1 MDERT
6 KTMLTAAPGPLL
18 IRMATP
24 NALAFLIQSSVSMAE
39 VWFIGRLGTVSL
51 AAIAL
56 AFPLL
61 MLIQTMAG
69 GAVGGAV
76 TSAIARA
83 IGAGDMARAE
93 KLVWHSLALALIGFL
108 FFLLMYLVFGE
119 LLLVFLGGQGAILE
133 QSQTFCLILFSG
145 GLFLWLM
152 SIVGAIFRGM
162 GDMKFPAVLM
172 IMSAFIQVP
181 LSGALVLGGLG
192 LPQLGIAGA
201 AVSAIVSSILVSILM
216 LIRLIWGSQSLK
228 LHWAAFGFSKAL
240 FQDILKVAIPASLSP
255 ILTVTTILSLTAIV
269 GRFGE
274 SALAGYGIGSRI
286 EFLMIP
292 LVFGLGAAMTSLVG
306 INVGADNIARAERI
320 GWIGSLLAAAL
331 SGSVGIFLA
340 LFPNLWIPAF
350 TTDPATFEAAKLY
363 IQIVGPCFAFQG
375 LGLSLYFASQGAGTV
390 TWPIIGTIVRVVVA
404 VVGALYLAFELE
416 LGLQGVYFA
425 AAAGMI
431 LFGCIIAIAL
441 KLGMWRR

>member
-6 KTMLTAAPGPLL
+6 KTMLTAAQGTLL

-39 VWFIGRLGTVSL
+39 VWFIGWLGTVSL

-76 TSAIARA
+76 TSAIACA
-83 IGAGDMARAE
+83 IGARDMARAE

-119 LLLVFLGGQGAILE
+119 LLLVFLGGQCAILE

-255 ILTVTTILSLTAIV
+255 ILTVTTISSLTAIV

-306 INVGADNIARAERI
+306 INVCADNIARAERI
-320 GWIGSLLAAAL
+320 GWIGSSLAAAL

-425 AAAGMI
+425 AAGMI